1 MTGALTTREEE
12 GEGGA
17 IRREAA
23 PRRLAPSVEDG
34 GLPGWAYL
42 QASLPVVDNNRK
54 VVGALSVV
62 GEKFSKI
69 LAKFVIFSDILNTK
83 FGFVQF
89 SEKCCILGK
98 SRKILV
104 KI

>member
-62 GEKFSKI
+62 GEEW
-69 LAKFVIFSDILNTK
+69 TP
-83 FGFVQF
+83 QM
-89 SEKCCILGK
+89 K
-98 SRKILV
+98 SSAEDCGDCVRRTA
-104 KI
+104 